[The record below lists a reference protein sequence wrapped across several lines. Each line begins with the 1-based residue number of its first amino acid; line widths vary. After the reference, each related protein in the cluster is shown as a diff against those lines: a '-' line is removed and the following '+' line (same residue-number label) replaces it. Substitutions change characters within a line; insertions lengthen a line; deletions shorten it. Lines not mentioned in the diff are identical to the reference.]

1 MKLGSRRRLAVLL
14 GAALPMAAA
23 WAQAYPTQPVRLIV
37 PFGAGGVTDTTA
49 RVFAE
54 GLTRELGQPV
64 VVENRGGA
72 GGSIAASAV
81 AKANPDGYTLLVI
94 TNGMYAVNP
103 LIYKTL
109 PYDPNKDFAYIAML
123 ANTPTVLAVSADSP
137 HKTLPD
143 LIKAASAQAD
153 KIAFSTAGEGSD
165 NYQVLEVLQQ
175 ATGVKMLHVPYKSGA
190 ESLTAVMS
198 GNTDVT
204 AISAVTATGYIQAGQ
219 IRPYAVTSSRRLAN
233 LPDIPTAKEALG
245 QDVEGGSLS
254 GIAAPAGTPPEVVA
268 RLNAA
273 IAAVAG
279 GAMTQ
284 DKIYARGSERMDG
297 SQEAF
302 TLRVAQEQ
310 KKWAGIL
317 GRPGK

>member
-1 MKLGSRRRLAVLL
+1 M
-14 GAALPMAAA
+14 
-23 WAQAYPTQPVRLIV
+23 
-37 PFGAGGVTDTTA
+37 
-49 RVFAE
+49 
-54 GLTRELGQPV
+54 
-64 VVENRGGA
+64 
-72 GGSIAASAV
+72 
-81 AKANPDGYTLLVI
+81 
-94 TNGMYAVNP
+94 
-103 LIYKTL
+103 
-109 PYDPNKDFAYIAML
+109 
-123 ANTPTVLAVSADSP
+123 
-137 HKTLPD
+137 
-143 LIKAASAQAD
+143 
-153 KIAFSTAGEGSD
+153 
-165 NYQVLEVLQQ
+165 LEVLQQ

-279 GAMTQ
+279 GAMAQ

-317 GRPGK
+317 GRRASKGAACGAAGNGSRVSGAVPSLPSRIPVFIQRFARRVDEPAHRRIRRLGVRGQRHGVAQRLAGGVLQIDERHIVDGDPAQCLRHDGHPSPAAIRGSVTSACEDSCITRG

>member
-1 MKLGSRRRLAVLL
+1 MACTPSTLDLQD
-14 GAALPMAAA
+14 AALRPE
-23 WAQAYPTQPVRLIV
+23 QGLRLYRHA
-37 PFGAGGVTDTTA
+37 GQHAHRAGGE
-49 RVFAE
+49 R
-54 GLTRELGQPV
+54 GQ
-64 VVENRGGA
+64 
-72 GGSIAASAV
+72 
-81 AKANPDGYTLLVI
+81 
-94 TNGMYAVNP
+94 
-103 LIYKTL
+103 
-109 PYDPNKDFAYIAML
+109 
-123 ANTPTVLAVSADSP
+123 P

-273 IAAVAG
+273 IGAVAG
-279 GAMTQ
+279 GAMAQ
-284 DKIYARGSERMDG
+284 DKIYARGSAWTARRKPSRFGWRRSRRSGRASWVARASKGAACVAAGNG
-297 SQEAF
+297 S
-302 TLRVAQEQ
+302 RVSGAVPSLPSRIPFSSSASRAASTNQRT
-310 KKWAGIL
+310 AGFA
-317 GRPGK
+317 GSACAPRRSSAARRRRPPDRRTPHCRWRSGAMPPARWPRPARRRSGAA